1 MLYLFPSHHLL
12 PAIPRK
18 FFSKLP
24 FSLPSLVLLQNQ
36 SYNGVTWCN
45 VFGLFWAILQKIVY
59 ADFNALLTKAVMIT
73 YED

>member
-1 MLYLFPSHHLL
+1 
-12 PAIPRK
+12 
-18 FFSKLP
+18 
-24 FSLPSLVLLQNQ
+24 LVLLQNQ